1 MCETPIKLYLH
12 RTWNHLCWSLSTITG
27 SSGFYHNGNEIFSQQ
42 GTTTHIDWAIKGSS
56 EMDESSLIFG
66 QEPDSIRYRLD
77 SHPAFIGDISEF
89 NVWNYTLSA
98 SKIPSLATCESFEK
112 GNIISWE
119 PNNFINSN
127 VKITRV
133 SDSGT
138 LCNTSPRFVIL
149 PERVQYPEAKKICNI
164 HGVV

>member
-1 MCETPIKLYLH
+1 
-12 RTWNHLCWSLSTITG
+12 
-27 SSGFYHNGNEIFSQQ
+27 
-42 GTTTHIDWAIKGSS
+42 
-56 EMDESSLIFG
+56 MDESSLIFG
-66 QEPDSIRYRLD
+66 QEPDSIRYRFD
-77 SHPAFIGDISEF
+77 SHQAIIGDISEF

-98 SKIPSLATCESFEK
+98 SKISSLATCESFEK

-127 VKITRV
+127 VKITRFL
-133 SDSGT
+133 DSGT

-149 PERVQYPEAKKICNI
+149 TERVQYLEAKKICKI